1 MMGKKMRVPANGINN
16 GICRE
21 GQLRPRQN
29 RRADVMASAETKDVK
44 MAINGPIF
52 FLIQEQAKSVVAIQA
67 LQTRMAVLES
77 LQERLMQAIDD
88 VHQHLASSKDTKSNP
103 NSAKYSACYVS
114 AKPSSNIA
122 ASSEKKLRFVET
134 TGNNTITRPETV
146 VSKSELSKSDSLNK
160 DSGIGGSESDS
171 SLAPTEPATNFP
183 SEEDDELLQ
192 LLELIDQK
200 SLVLLKQVGGEDVQN
215 KGQLPPEMDDPMSN
229 QLLDNLLFEK
239 VDTQRQ
245 LSEVKAERDELRH
258 RLAKLELATEAVTK
272 QKLKVQQQLDAT
284 LVENKS
290 LQEKIHKSSE
300 FGRRTESL
308 GYLADIERAS
318 IKRKYLEYSEKSRLK
333 VSNILKEGN
342 VLELQKQ
349 LLSYVMENDILRAKL
364 QQDEP
369 SKIAKWLKIES
380 QLRKELKEVTEENQ
394 RLKEVF
400 QSKDLEIASLKD
412 KIRAMEEYGEDD
424 SCVKNFGMGS
434 NEDWREP
441 GVQNL
446 YNKRSNLNNNSP
458 FSPLG
463 YGDFSKTQSLPA
475 ILLLGAQNKLKEQD
489 SMRANYDHVYDTGS
503 FTDIPLNPSYP
514 SGQAGDNSSHHSAF
528 SKDLVDLT
536 SPAEPSFSST
546 STLVHSNYSNPP
558 ILHSGLSAPNLT
570 DTRNHNAIQNWVFA
584 PRKPSVAVSS
594 AADLVSGAKLVNGHL
609 CWKGT
614 SKLSNSNCHLSVSED
629 ISSICTEFD
638 PLSDD
643 NPSCENFVDS
653 LNLSIP
659 LKPTQVAISQLSSI
673 GDSLHSN
680 SLDNGC
686 SSSPV
691 MYQDTRKVSNA
702 RSVDG
707 IRELLLENGY
717 CKKLSSP
724 QYGQSSVAP
733 IVLGKS
739 GRHLPVNIMN
749 CMHERSDYSLL

>member
-1 MMGKKMRVPANGINN
+1 
-16 GICRE
+16 
-21 GQLRPRQN
+21 
-29 RRADVMASAETKDVK
+29 
-44 MAINGPIF
+44 
-52 FLIQEQAKSVVAIQA
+52 
-67 LQTRMAVLES
+67 MAVLES

-88 VHQHLASSKDTKSNP
+88 VHQHLASSQDIQNNT
-103 NSAKYSACYVS
+103 NSTKYSACYVS
-114 AKPSSNIA
+114 PKSPSIVT

-134 TGNNTITRPETV
+134 TENNAISRSETV
-146 VSKSELSKSDSLNK
+146 VPKSELSKSDSLNK

-183 SEEDDELLQ
+183 REEDDELLH

-200 SLVLLKQVGGEDVQN
+200 SLVLLKQVEVGDVQN
-215 KGQLPPEMDDPMSN
+215 KGMEDPSSA
-229 QLLDNLLFEK
+229 QILDNLLFEK

-258 RLAKLELATEAVTK
+258 RLAKLELATETVTK

-284 LVENKS
+284 LIENKS
-290 LQEKIHKSSE
+290 LQEKIHKSRE
-300 FGRRTESL
+300 FGRKTESL
-308 GYLADIERAS
+308 GYLVDIERAS

-333 VSNILKEGN
+333 VSNILKEAN

-369 SKIAKWLKIES
+369 SKIARWLKIES
-380 QLRKELKEVTEENQ
+380 QLRKELKESTEENQ
-394 RLKEVF
+394 RLKEVL

-412 KIRAMEEYGEDD
+412 KIRQMEEYGEDD

-441 GVQNL
+441 GVQYH

-503 FTDIPLNPSYP
+503 FTEIPLTASYH
-514 SGQAGDNSSHHSAF
+514 SGQASDNSNHQSAYL
-528 SKDLVDLT
+528 KDLVDLT

-570 DTRNHNAIQNWVFA
+570 DTRNHDAIQNWVFA
-584 PRKPSVAVSS
+584 PRKPSVIVTS
-594 AADLVSGAKLVNGHL
+594 AADIGGGAKLVNGHL

-614 SKLSNSNCHLSVSED
+614 SQLSNLNCPLSVSED
-629 ISSICTEFD
+629 ISSVCTEFD

-686 SSSPV
+686 SSSPGI
-691 MYQDTRKVSNA
+691 YQNIQKVSNA

-724 QYGQSSVAP
+724 QYGQSNAAP
-733 IVLGKS
+733 RVLQKS
-739 GRHLPVNIMN
+739 ERPVNIMN